1 MDQGRR
7 FETAGIIFENR
18 ILFFSGG
25 CLYRHPFFFGE
36 FLVTALQ
43 SEKRFCLETR
53 RRTAYS
59 GCPKFFSSCIKSSG
73 IIDGLSLKNNSSW
86 IILSA

>member
-1 MDQGRR
+1 MKTEFYFFQVDVCI
-7 FETAGIIFENR
+7 GIH
-18 ILFFSGG
+18 FFV
-25 CLYRHPFFFGE
+25 GE